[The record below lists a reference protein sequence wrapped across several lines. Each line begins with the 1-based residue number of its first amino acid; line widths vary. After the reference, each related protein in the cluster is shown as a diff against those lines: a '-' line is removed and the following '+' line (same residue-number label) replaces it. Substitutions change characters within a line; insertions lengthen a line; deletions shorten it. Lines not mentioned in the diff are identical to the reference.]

1 MALITPYVAT
11 TLPGGLMERR
21 GFLQTSL
28 AVAAAG
34 LVPVT
39 ALRPSTRFL
48 RRTAGAVPGLA
59 KTIRLSSNE
68 NPLGLSEA
76 ARRAVAEG
84 LDEANRYPGEWR
96 RRVVAALAA
105 KHQVKPEQ
113 IVMGNGSTE
122 VLQMI
127 VQSAG
132 AGATVIVADP
142 TFEDVPRYAQR
153 IGVRVEKVPLA
164 SGYTHD
170 LGRMRE
176 VAARATGPVLVYVC
190 NPNNPTGTI
199 TPSAEVDEWIAS
211 APERI
216 TFAVDEAYFEYASDA
231 SYWSAQKWIETH
243 PNVIVV
249 RTFSK
254 IYAMAGM
261 RLGYAIA
268 HPNAAERLERYSA
281 GSNANQLALAAG
293 LASLSDDAFARKSL
307 EVNRQ
312 GLQSLYRCLED
323 LDLEYLPSQTNFVMH
338 RIPGDLPTYNG
349 RMRDHNIMV
358 GRPFP
363 PMVTYSRV
371 SIGLPEEMSAF
382 TDTLRAFRRQ
392 GWV

>member
-1 MALITPYVAT
+1 
-11 TLPGGLMERR
+11 MERR

-34 LVPVT
+34 LVPAP
-39 ALRPSTRFL
+39 ALRTPTRVL
-48 RRTAGAVPGLA
+48 RRTPGAMPGLA
-59 KTIRLSSNE
+59 KPIRLSSNE

-76 ARRAVAEG
+76 ARRAVAAG
-84 LDEANRYPGEWR
+84 LDEANRYPGESR
-96 RRVVAALAA
+96 RPVVAALAA
-105 KHQVKPEQ
+105 KHQVKPDQ
-113 IVMGNGSTE
+113 IVLGNGSTE

-132 AGATVIVADP
+132 ADATVIVADP
-142 TFEDVPRYAQR
+142 TFEDVPRYAER

-170 LGRMRE
+170 LGRMQE

-199 TPSAEVDEWIAS
+199 TPSADVDRWIEA
-211 APERI
+211 APERV
-216 TFAVDEAYFEYASDA
+216 TFAVDEAYFEYAGGS

-254 IYAMAGM
+254 IYAMAGL

-268 HPNAAERLERYSA
+268 HPDAADRLERYSA

-293 LASLSDDAFARKSL
+293 LASLGDDAFARKSL
-307 EVNRQ
+307 EVNQ
-312 GLQSLYRCLED
+312 HGLQTLYECLEE
-323 LDLEYLPSQTNFVMH
+323 LDLEYLPSQANFVMH

-349 RMRDHNIMV
+349 RMRERGIMV

-371 SIGLPEEMSAF
+371 SIGLPEEMSVF

>member
-1 MALITPYVAT
+1 
-11 TLPGGLMERR
+11 MERR
-21 GFLQTSL
+21 GFLHTSL

-39 ALRPSTRFL
+39 ALRPPTRPV
-48 RRTAGAVPGLA
+48 RRPADAVRGLA
-59 KTIRLSSNE
+59 KPIRLSSNE
-68 NPLGLSEA
+68 NPLGLSDA
-76 ARRAVAEG
+76 ARQAVADG

-113 IVMGNGSTE
+113 VVLGNGSTE

-132 AGATVIVADP
+132 ADATVIVADP
-142 TFEDVPRYAQR
+142 TFEDVPRYAER

-170 LGRMRE
+170 LARMQE
-176 VAARATGPVLVYVC
+176 VAARAAGPVLVYVC

-199 TPSAEVDEWIAS
+199 TPSADVDRWVES
-211 APERI
+211 APERV
-216 TFAVDEAYFEYASDA
+216 TFAVDEAYFEYASGS
-231 SYWSAQKWIETH
+231 SYWSAQKWIETR

-268 HPNAAERLERYSA
+268 HPAAAERLERYSA

-293 LASLSDDAFARKSL
+293 LASLGDDAFARKSL
-307 EVNRQ
+307 EVNRA
-312 GLQSLYRCLED
+312 GLQALYRCLDD

-349 RMRDHNIMV
+349 RMREHGIMV

-363 PMVTYSRV
+363 PMLTYSRV
-371 SIGLPEEMSAF
+371 SIGLPEEMQSF
-382 TDTLRAFRRQ
+382 TDALRSFRQQ